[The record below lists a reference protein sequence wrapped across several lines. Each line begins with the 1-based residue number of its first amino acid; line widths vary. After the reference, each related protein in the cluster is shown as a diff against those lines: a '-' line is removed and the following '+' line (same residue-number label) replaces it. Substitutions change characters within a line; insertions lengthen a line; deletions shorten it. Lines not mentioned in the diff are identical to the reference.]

1 MQAETPDRRDVAGGL
16 LSRLTG
22 RTAAEMP
29 FLDHLDELRRVL
41 LASLAA
47 ILLCAIVAWAFSAR
61 VLEHVVQTNV
71 GEAQFLRPMEAFNS
85 RLKVS
90 LLLGTVVALPF
101 VSFQLW
107 SFIVPGL
114 MRHERRIVLPIVTA
128 STILF
133 LGGMAFSYLVLTP
146 IMLQMLVGMGTEH
159 LKANIAVEPLIDFV
173 LKLAFGAGIL
183 FQLPLVILILTSLR
197 IVSARWV
204 WSKWR
209 HAIVIILIIAA
220 VVTPGDGPSQ
230 LVLAAPILVLY
241 FLSALTASVIE
252 AVRRPRKD
260 DGRDTG
266 RKETP

>member
-1 MQAETPDRRDVAGGL
+1 M
-16 LSRLTG
+16 
-22 RTAAEMP
+22 
-29 FLDHLDELRRVL
+29 
-41 LASLAA
+41 
-47 ILLCAIVAWAFSAR
+47 
-61 VLEHVVQTNV
+61 
-71 GEAQFLRPMEAFNS
+71 
-85 RLKVS
+85 
-90 LLLGTVVALPF
+90 
-101 VSFQLW
+101 
-107 SFIVPGL
+107 
-114 MRHERRIVLPIVTA
+114 
-128 STILF
+128 
-133 LGGMAFSYLVLTP
+133 
-146 IMLQMLVGMGTEH
+146 
-159 LKANIAVEPLIDFV
+159 